1 MSGTS
6 QTRLD
11 NRNFFWVWFV
21 AVNATLLVAA
31 LWVVAIGLLAP
42 LIGLAGAFLS
52 LFFAKWL
59 AIKAHGIRVIEPAL
73 FRSDA
78 ERELHAIVSDVAT
91 RAGLETVP
99 AVGVYDSPDVNAFA
113 TGASQSRSLVAFS
126 SQLLAKLTPA
136 EITAVVAHEVAHIA
150 NRDMLAIV
158 LLQGAINSIVLA
170 VVAPLNLFR
179 VANLFSDR
187 FSLGAEVC
195 LWLAKT
201 AVALALT
208 FVGGLMVKAFS
219 RRREFRADA
228 LAARIVGH
236 DAMIGAL
243 TAIAKDDAAIP
254 RGQLGYAAFKIAG
267 RSPWGEFFS
276 THPTLERRVVAL
288 RTAVPQDQV

>member
-1 MSGTS
+1 MSSTS

-21 AVNATLLVAA
+21 AVNATLLIAA
-31 LWVVAIGLLAP
+31 LWVGAIGLLAP
-42 LIGLAGAFLS
+42 LIGFAGAFLS

-78 ERELHAIVSDVAT
+78 ERDLHAIVSDVAT
-91 RAGLETVP
+91 RAGLGTVP

-126 SQLLAKLTPA
+126 SQLLAKLTPT
-136 EITAVVAHEVAHIA
+136 EIKAVAAHEVAHIA

-158 LLQGAINSIVLA
+158 LLQGAINSIVPA

-179 VANLFSDR
+179 VANMFSDR
-187 FSLGAEVC
+187 FSFGVEVC

-201 AVALALT
+201 ALALALT

-219 RRREFRADA
+219 APGMARETPREVYLTLDQDKRLEMQATGVAGCSSGPTLGTGVRRRATRQTAG
-228 LAARIVGH
+228 LSGSAATK
-236 DAMIGAL
+236 
-243 TAIAKDDAAIP
+243 TA
-254 RGQLGYAAFKIAG
+254 
-267 RSPWGEFFS
+267 SPS
-276 THPTLERRVVAL
+276 
-288 RTAVPQDQV
+288 